1 MAQAILAKCLAKSWI
16 RHQVLIN
23 YSVWYVASVRVTLNG
38 CRRKT
43 EIKFG
48 FSVRHSRSSMWGM
61 TGNTG
66 WESSRATFSWL
77 LRTLCQAPHSR
88 LIFRGEV
95 GFELRQDTTWSC
107 QRARQNRDGAVS
119 FESACLGSQAMVF
132 IVFRVGAIAESRGT
146 ISKYWLRTPRSSW
159 DFLRMYS
166 SVDVEKA

>member
-1 MAQAILAKCLAKSWI
+1 MVWAILAKCLAKSWV
-16 RHQVLIN
+16 RHHVLIN
-23 YSVWYVASVRVTLNG
+23 YYSICYDASVRVRSNG

-66 WESSRATFSWL
+66 WESSRAAFSWL

-107 QRARQNRDGAVS
+107 QRAWRNRDGAVS
-119 FESACLGSQAMVF
+119 FESACMGSQAMVF
-132 IVFRVGAIAESRGT
+132 IVFRVGAIAEHNWK
-146 ISKYWLRTPRSSW
+146 ILIK
-159 DFLRMYS
+159 DAK
-166 SVDVEKA
+166 E